1 MTYNDYS
8 IMFLFFTNR
17 RDIMKCNKCGSI
29 MPDDAL
35 FCTECGATLPHGET
49 DGIHIDDEPT
59 SILPHL
65 EEVIADNEEALS
77 LTQHQAELLNDEPT
91 EILGSSETIELP
103 EPVEIPEPSPIP
115 PAENSFDKPAPF
127 PKQEAPKPKDP
138 PINGAPQA
146 VNDNSST
153 MKIPVQNEPYSSP
166 SIHADQLSGN
176 STPPQGNSFTP
187 PPQRPSASPVN
198 SGAVPMPATA
208 PVPAPM
214 PAQADS
220 KPKARA
226 KVGGG
231 RLFFASIVTFITM
244 LILLLF
250 SLLLAVKIGANGD
263 IIKKRFTKLNAKTTL
278 TSEFDGKEMSKTL
291 YDSLGFRTATKGAAD
306 EAGFKRF
313 MLNTNFREYAGD
325 TAKNY
330 LDFILDG
337 EGKDPSIT
345 SEDFVNDFIKENKG
359 EAVREFDYDFTDED
373 YDLMQKNLDKDKFS
387 ESMSVKEWSRKLGFD
402 VDKLSYATSY
412 ITIGIIFAL
421 FLLFLIWIAAIVRK
435 RGRYVTGFFGS
446 TFTIVGLIVFLA
458 GLTIIV
464 GSAIAFTFTHN
475 ACFYLS
481 ESILFPL
488 AALLI
493 IIGAAELFLGFIFR
507 KTKNRLKKKERKA
520 AAAQTVQ

>member
-1 MTYNDYS
+1 
-8 IMFLFFTNR
+8 
-17 RDIMKCNKCGSI
+17 
-29 MPDDAL
+29 
-35 FCTECGATLPHGET
+35 
-49 DGIHIDDEPT
+49 
-59 SILPHL
+59 
-65 EEVIADNEEALS
+65 
-77 LTQHQAELLNDEPT
+77 
-91 EILGSSETIELP
+91 
-103 EPVEIPEPSPIP
+103 
-115 PAENSFDKPAPF
+115 
-127 PKQEAPKPKDP
+127 
-138 PINGAPQA
+138 
-146 VNDNSST
+146 
-153 MKIPVQNEPYSSP
+153 
-166 SIHADQLSGN
+166 
-176 STPPQGNSFTP
+176 
-187 PPQRPSASPVN
+187 
-198 SGAVPMPATA
+198 
-208 PVPAPM
+208 
-214 PAQADS
+214 
-220 KPKARA
+220 
-226 KVGGG
+226 
-231 RLFFASIVTFITM
+231 M

-387 ESMSVKEWSRKLGFD
+387 DSMSVREWSRKLGFD

-435 RGRYVTGFFGS
+435 RGRYVAGFFGS

-481 ESILFPL
+481 ESILFPM